1 MTEQFVMS
9 LGVIN
14 LIILIMAIGCF
25 TQAVYVFH
33 LVVIFGFLTLKLSC
47 LSHNK
52 DRNYRCQFY

>member
-1 MTEQFVMS
+1 MIEQFVMS

-47 LSHNK
+47 LSQNK
-52 DRNYRCQFY
+52 DSNYRCQFF